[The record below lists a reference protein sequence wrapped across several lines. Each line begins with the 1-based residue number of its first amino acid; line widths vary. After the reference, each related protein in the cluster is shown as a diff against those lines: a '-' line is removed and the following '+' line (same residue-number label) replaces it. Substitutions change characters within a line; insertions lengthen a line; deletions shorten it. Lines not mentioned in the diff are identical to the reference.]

1 MINYYWISIKGK
13 NPKRVLNSILNEKV
27 NVLCIKYLENELLIK
42 ISYNDYNKLKLI
54 KAAYDIK
61 IVKISGKKKI
71 YEDIIKYKIAII
83 SFLLSMILLL
93 FFSNHIFY
101 IKIDTNNGELKR
113 IVEKSLQKENITIFS
128 RKKSFGELE
137 QIRDKI
143 KSDNLNKIEW
153 IELSNDGVI
162 FNVKI
167 IEKIEKYNDRN
178 MLSGPTDIVAKRNGY
193 IKKIEALNGDVL
205 KSPFDFVEK
214 GEVIISG
221 NIIKNDEIVART
233 KAQGKVYAEVWYI
246 MKLSKSLNYT
256 DLVNSNKMRY
266 KIVLKINNRSFN
278 LLNIRFFRNKES
290 NNNIF
295 SSKMFSL
302 STSRKKEYIKK
313 EKKYKDYEV
322 VFSLK
327 NKAKNDMLKTLDKNE
342 YIIEEK
348 TLKKYKENDK
358 ITIEVLLKVY
368 EQIGQTVKAKEEIE
382 KEE

>member
-1 MINYYWISIKGK
+1 MINYYWISVKGK
-13 NPKRVLNSILNEKV
+13 NPKTVLNSILNEKV

-54 KAAYDIK
+54 KTAYDIK

-83 SFLLSMILLL
+83 SFILSVILLL
-93 FFSNHIFY
+93 FLSSHIFY
-101 IKIDTNNGELKR
+101 IKIDTNNGELKK
-113 IVEKSLQKENITIFS
+113 IVQKSLKKEDITIFS
-128 RKKSFGELE
+128 RKKSFSELK

-143 KSDNLNKIEW
+143 KSDNLNRVEW

-214 GEVIISG
+214 GDVIISG

-246 MKLSKSLNYT
+246 MKLSKSLNYI

-278 LLNIRFFRNKES
+278 LLNIRSFRNKES

-302 STSRKKEYIKK
+302 STSRKKEYVKK